1 MKYICLA
8 YVGEEGWNQMTVAQQ
23 NAALDEV
30 FAYTDELRKS
40 GHLISAEG
48 LENARSAATLRVVN
62 GKVSITDGPYAETK
76 EKIGGLYVLEAR
88 DLNHAIQLM
97 SKHPVVRAGGV
108 EIRAVADM
116 TAILEASR
124 ERRAASN
131 V

>member
-8 YVGEEGWNQMTVAQQ
+8 YVGEEGWAQMTEAQQ

-48 LENARSAATLRVVN
+48 LQSALNAVTLRVVN
-62 GKVSITDGPYAETK
+62 GKVSVTDGPYAETK
-76 EKIGGLYVLEAR
+76 EKIGGLYILEAR

-97 SKHPVVRAGGV
+97 SKHPVIRAGAV

-116 TAILEASR
+116 TPVLEASR
-124 ERRAASN
+124 QRRAATKA
-131 V
+131 

>member
-116 TAILEASR
+116 TAIVEASR

-131 V
+131 A

>member
-8 YVGEEGWNQMTVAQQ
+8 YVGEEGWNQMTEAEQ

-30 FAYTDELRKS
+30 FGYTDELRKS

-48 LENARSAATLRVVN
+48 LENARSAATLRAVN
-62 GKVSITDGPYAETK
+62 GKVSVTDGPYAETK

-116 TAILEASR
+116 TGILEASR
-124 ERRAASN
+124 KRRAASN
-131 V
+131 A

>member
-8 YVGEEGWNQMTVAQQ
+8 YVGEEGWNRMTVAQQ

-116 TAILEASR
+116 TAIVEASR

-131 V
+131 A

>member
-8 YVGEEGWNQMTVAQQ
+8 YVGEEGWNRMTVAQQ
-23 NAALDEV
+23 NAALDEA